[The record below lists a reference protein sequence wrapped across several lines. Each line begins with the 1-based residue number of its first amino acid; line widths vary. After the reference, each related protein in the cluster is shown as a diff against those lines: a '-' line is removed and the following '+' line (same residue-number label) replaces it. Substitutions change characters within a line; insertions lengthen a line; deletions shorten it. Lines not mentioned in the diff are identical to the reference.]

1 MNKKNDIY
9 FLVFGKDRY
18 HFDSHFQAAKYKF
31 DFLSE
36 ARKAS
41 KVFENAYICK
51 AHLAADSGDVLY
63 FEKIGLVLNGFTMP
77 PITQTAFMQISR
89 SINSVGD
96 SFFKRTNLYKKQR
109 QAYTPAVV
117 LLMEKDLFS
126 S

>member
-9 FLVFGKDRY
+9 FLVFGQDRY

-63 FEKIGLVLNGFTMP
+63 FEKI
-77 PITQTAFMQISR
+77 
-89 SINSVGD
+89 D
-96 SFFKRTNLYKKQR
+96 WY
-109 QAYTPAVV
+109 
-117 LLMEKDLFS
+117 
-126 S
+126 

>member
-1 MNKKNDIY
+1 
-9 FLVFGKDRY
+9 
-18 HFDSHFQAAKYKF
+18 
-31 DFLSE
+31 
-36 ARKAS
+36 
-41 KVFENAYICK
+41 
-51 AHLAADSGDVLY
+51 
-63 FEKIGLVLNGFTMP
+63 MP

>member
-41 KVFENAYICK
+41 KVFERM
-51 AHLAADSGDVLY
+51 H
-63 FEKIGLVLNGFTMP
+63 
-77 PITQTAFMQISR
+77 ISAKL
-89 SINSVGD
+89 I
-96 SFFKRTNLYKKQR
+96 
-109 QAYTPAVV
+109 
-117 LLMEKDLFS
+117 
-126 S
+126 